1 MCAMAA
7 EAVQR
12 QGGHRWRKRVGGL
25 GCWRVTQMCPAMI
38 ERRGVGAR
46 TVDVQGY
53 PESVGARTEDVQG
66 YPEVGLQK
74 RALIENSNRSG

>member
-1 MCAMAA
+1 
-7 EAVQR
+7 
-12 QGGHRWRKRVGGL
+12 
-25 GCWRVTQMCPAMI
+25 MCPAMI

-74 RALIENSNRSG
+74 RALIGNSNRSG